1 MMKMKKTVK
10 MMPPESSPKGEK
22 TKRVISLKKM
32 MSWNDEENNGNDA
45 AFVEP
50 TIGRKRGKAE
60 KTICNKKLGNN
71 EENENDCQ
79 DYSTSK

>member
-1 MMKMKKTVK
+1 
-10 MMPPESSPKGEK
+10 MMPLESSPKGEK
-22 TKRVISLKKM
+22 IKRAISLKKM
-32 MSWNDEENNGNDA
+32 MGWNDEENNGNDV

-50 TIGRKRGKAE
+50 TTGRKRGKAE